1 MQPIDLRSDTVTRPT
16 PAMREAMATAE
27 VGDDVWGDDPTVI
40 ALEREVAAMLGKEAA
55 LYVPSGTMGNQI
67 AIRCQTRPGDEILVH
82 ELAHV
87 IVHEAGGAAVLSSVQ
102 TRMIA
107 GERGLPGPDQL
118 EPWLRDPADEHHARQ
133 HLICIENTIGEQGG
147 LIFPQDRIDAIA
159 AFAHERG
166 MRLHMDGARL
176 WNAAV
181 AGGSDPARIVRD
193 VDSVSVC
200 FSKGLGAP
208 VGSAVVGDA
217 EPDRDRPPQ
226 PQAAGR
232 RHATGRHHRR
242 RRPARRA
249 PPRRPP
255 GRRPPQRPHPGRGAR
270 RLAVACRSIR
280 RASRPTS
287 CSAPSR
293 PARTPRRWSPRW
305 RRPACCAPISAH
317 APCVS

>member
-1 MQPIDLRSDTVTRPT
+1 
-16 PAMREAMATAE
+16 
-27 VGDDVWGDDPTVI
+27 
-40 ALEREVAAMLGKEAA
+40 
-55 LYVPSGTMGNQI
+55 MGNQI

-87 IVHEAGGAAVLSSVQ
+87 IVHEAGGVAVLSSVQ

-181 AGGSDPARIVRD
+181 AAGSDPARIVRD

-217 EPDRDRPPQ
+217 DLIATARRNRKLLGGGMRQAGIIAAGALHAVRHHVDRLADDHRKRPHAGRGSGRLPSPAGRPRERRDQ
-226 PQAAGR
+226 HRVRRRAGR
-232 RHATGRHHRR
+232 RERR
-242 RRPARRA
+242 
-249 PPRRPP
+249 
-255 GRRPPQRPHPGRGAR
+255 
-270 RLAVACRSIR
+270 
-280 RASRPTS
+280 
-287 CSAPSR
+287 
-293 PARTPRRWSPRW
+293 RRWSPRW